1 MTELGDV
8 VELIE
13 NLPDPQLRAGF
24 QGTIVHCHGE
34 TAYEVEFTNDQ
45 GETLEWLAVKPTQFI
60 VVWQARTQQW
70 VPPAQQTAALV
81 DQLAPDLAKEVLD
94 FARFLKG
101 RYPSFVT
108 T

>member
-13 NLPDPQLRAGF
+13 NLPDRQLWAGI
-24 QGTIVHCHGE
+24 QGTIVYCHGE

-45 GETLEWLAVKPTQFI
+45 GETLAWLTVKPTQFI

-70 VPPAQQTAALV
+70 VSPAQQTAALV
-81 DQLAPDLAKEVLD
+81 EQLAPDLAKEVLD

-101 RYPSFVT
+101 RYSSFVT